1 MKLLQLPNKSALSWM
16 SSGLAYM
23 SRDKAV
29 KKVAF
34 VPFVTSLGVW
44 SFGELTRGIN
54 PVRRAMGAAGL
65 IATAVITLNNFRQRD
80 LSKFR
85 K

>member
-1 MKLLQLPNKSALSWM
+1 MKLFQLPNKAALSWM

-23 SRDKAV
+23 SRDRAV
-29 KKVAF
+29 KKAAF

-54 PVRRAMGAAGL
+54 PVRRAMGVAGL
-65 IATAVITLNNFRQRD
+65 IATAVITLNDFRQRD

>member
-1 MKLLQLPNKSALSWM
+1 M
-16 SSGLAYM
+16 AYM

-29 KKVAF
+29 KKAAF

-54 PVRRAMGAAGL
+54 PIRRAMGVAGL
-65 IATAVITLNNFRQRD
+65 IATAAVVVNDFRHRD
-80 LSKFR
+80 LSKYR

>member
-1 MKLLQLPNKSALSWM
+1 MKIFQLPNKSALSWM
-16 SSGLAYM
+16 SSGMAYM

-29 KKVAF
+29 KKAAF

-54 PVRRAMGAAGL
+54 PIRRAMGVAGL
-65 IATAVITLNNFRQRD
+65 IATAAVVVNDFRHRD
-80 LSKFR
+80 LSKYR